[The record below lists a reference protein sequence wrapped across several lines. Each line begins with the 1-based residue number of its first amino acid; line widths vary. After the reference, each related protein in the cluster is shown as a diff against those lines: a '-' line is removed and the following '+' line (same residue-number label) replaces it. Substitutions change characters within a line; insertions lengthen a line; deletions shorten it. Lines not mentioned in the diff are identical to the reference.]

1 MYRFTMDISILGLP
15 NSGKSTLINALAG
28 KKISITHEE
37 PNTTRD
43 FVSVDINIDGTNAKF
58 IDLPGYIDSPTDYL
72 SIFQKNIEPKLKEA
86 SLILLVVDS
95 KNPNYL
101 DFDKLVKK
109 IRKYDNKIWLL
120 VNKVDDSESYTID
133 EDLYKYQFDKEFLIS
148 SIHKTGIPLLSENIS
163 NYLNENKSYS
173 DSKSNE
179 MNNLSII
186 GRPNVGKSSLF
197 NVLLKYE
204 RSGVSEVPGT
214 TIDIVNDEITIE
226 GTTFQISDTAGV
238 PRKKQKSNLE
248 RIASRKTLN
257 QILISS
263 VTLLVLDASDGV
275 RVEDLKLISESINN
289 YVTPIVVLNKWDLL
303 ESEKKEEVEK
313 NIKHEL
319 HSNTWVKIIRTSS
332 LNGRGIDLLRRSILE
347 VNEAMHK
354 RVNTSELNKFIRY
367 LWTSTPPHPYR
378 GKRAKIKYVNQYSTY
393 PPSISFSLSGRIPEN
408 YKRFLSNRI
417 REEFSFGPTSIRIK
431 F

>member
-1 MYRFTMDISILGLP
+1 M
-15 NSGKSTLINALAG
+15 
-28 KKISITHEE
+28 
-37 PNTTRD
+37 
-43 FVSVDINIDGTNAKF
+43 
-58 IDLPGYIDSPTDYL
+58 
-72 SIFQKNIEPKLKEA
+72 
-86 SLILLVVDS
+86 
-95 KNPNYL
+95 
-101 DFDKLVKK
+101 
-109 IRKYDNKIWLL
+109 
-120 VNKVDDSESYTID
+120 
-133 EDLYKYQFDKEFLIS
+133 
-148 SIHKTGIPLLSENIS
+148 
-163 NYLNENKSYS
+163 
-173 DSKSNE
+173 
-179 MNNLSII
+179 
-186 GRPNVGKSSLF
+186 
-197 NVLLKYE
+197 
-204 RSGVSEVPGT
+204 
-214 TIDIVNDEITIE
+214 
-226 GTTFQISDTAGV
+226 
-238 PRKKQKSNLE
+238 
-248 RIASRKTLN
+248 
-257 QILISS
+257 
-263 VTLLVLDASDGV
+263 LDASDGV